1 MRKTFIEMCLNL
13 KDLTPVH
20 DTFHKVISGQSS
32 TPIGC
37 IDLEVSYGAGDNKRK
52 EMLMFEV
59 ASFDIGYKCI
69 LGRPFLLKL
78 MAVIH
83 TANATMKIIGPKGMI
98 TIKAD
103 QRDAMTCENATLTH
117 AGRFGEKAAQEQ
129 STKVART
136 QGSSTPLKS
145 SAPKPPIA
153 SSPRPHSTKKGI
165 YVASPSNQQPADQ
178 LVDDKKKGTD
188 DKEALVDSNG
198 PDKKLRTS
206 TGLSSK

>member
-83 TANATMKIIGPKGMI
+83 IANATMKIIGPKGVI

-103 QRDAMTCENATLTH
+103 QRDTMACENAMLTH

-165 YVASPSNQQPADQ
+165 YVALPSNQQPADQ

-188 DKEALVDSNG
+188 DKEALVDSND